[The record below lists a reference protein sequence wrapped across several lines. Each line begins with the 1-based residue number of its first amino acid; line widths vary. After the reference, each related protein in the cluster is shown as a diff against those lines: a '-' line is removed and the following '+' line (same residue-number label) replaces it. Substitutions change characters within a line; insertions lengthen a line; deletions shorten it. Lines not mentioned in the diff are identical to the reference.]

1 MPEGL
6 NRTDDTSWTVN
17 ERVRD
22 VLDYSL
28 IWGGLLMAA
37 TGILGEILGW
47 WGELGLVLTAG
58 GFLAGILGAI
68 DVNGRAL
75 LGIVRPMASSI
86 DGLHDKQ
93 DLMLDKQAMMLE
105 RQGETVSELVRIADL
120 LDQRLPE

>member
-22 VLDYSL
+22 VLDYTL
-28 IWGGLLMAA
+28 IWGGLLMAI
-37 TGILGEILGW
+37 TGIVGEILGW
-47 WGELGLVLTAG
+47 WGDLGLVLTAG

-68 DVNGRAL
+68 DANGRAL

-86 DGLHDKQ
+86 DRLHDKQ
-93 DLMLDKQAMMLE
+93 DLMLDRQDLMLE
-105 RQGETVSELVRIADL
+105 RQGETVSELVRIGDL
-120 LDQRLPE
+120 LGERLPR